1 MVQPRSSPGFAS
13 GAIENGGSVGALYG
27 TFTTSTGAFSQ
38 TKGPRGFT
46 LGSFTAG
53 VATLTFPT
61 HLSFL
66 FAFGHHNTDSATE
79 AERHSLVVRDV
90 SLTLG
95 TATVRLVQ
103 DDSEAEDADH
113 SVGTGILK
121 LILIY
126 GD

>member
-1 MVQPRSSPGFAS
+1 MVQPRSSPAFAA
-13 GAIENGGSVGALYG
+13 GAIENGGSLGVLFG

-38 TKGPRGFT
+38 TKAPRGFT
-46 LGSFTAG
+46 LGSFTSG
-53 VATLTFPT
+53 VATLTFPK

-66 FAFGHHNTDSATE
+66 FSFGHHNTDSATE
-79 AERHSLVVRDV
+79 ALRHSLVVRDV
-90 SLTLG
+90 DLALG

-103 DDSEAEDADH
+103 DDTEAEDADH
-113 SVGTGILK
+113 SVATGVLK